1 MYLIIFLQYGETV
14 EYKCV
19 EGYRIAAPGSEHETT
34 VNVTCRGIL
43 GWDKRA
49 ECEREN
55 TQAISSK
62 HNYTFNAIENS

>member
-19 EGYRIAAPGSEHETT
+19 EGYRISGRGSEHETT

-49 ECEREN
+49 DCERKN
-55 TQAISSK
+55 TEAISSK
-62 HNYTFNAIENS
+62 HNYTFITIKHS